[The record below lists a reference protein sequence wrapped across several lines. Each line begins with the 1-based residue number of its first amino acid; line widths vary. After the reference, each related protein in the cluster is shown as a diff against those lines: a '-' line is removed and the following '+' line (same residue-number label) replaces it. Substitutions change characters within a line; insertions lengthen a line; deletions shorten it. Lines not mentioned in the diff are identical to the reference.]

1 MNEAPA
7 QAAQKA
13 SPISAADGEGR
24 NMGKKGTSPFVVGF
38 VGRSGVGK
46 TTFAERVVASLAAKG
61 HRVAVLK
68 DAHHGF
74 DMDKPGKDSWR
85 YREAG
90 AAAVIVRSDKRWA
103 FLKETEARE
112 PVERLLAFLPE
123 CDFVVVEGFKHEGT
137 FPKIEVRRAGASL
150 EPPLAGEIETL
161 AAVVTDFDEPE
172 FPRTLP
178 RLDLSDPDGAADFIV
193 NLRNNFHD

>member
-1 MNEAPA
+1 
-7 QAAQKA
+7 
-13 SPISAADGEGR
+13 
-24 NMGKKGTSPFVVGF
+24 MGKKGTSPFVVGF

-85 YREAG
+85 
-90 AAAVIVRSDKRWA
+90 WA
-103 FLKETEARE
+103 LLKETEARE